1 MAAPKNRIRV
11 RAALACKIVQLDR
24 LKFNDAVASGIYPCA
39 PATMPGSAR
48 IFDEESLLPLYF
60 FARLTEFGLT
70 AAAAGR
76 IACEMAAAANAA
88 NAEKADRIVLVR
100 GHRGIDFCIPN
111 VVKFPV
117 NMGKKPAKY
126 DPEHENRGIGYP
138 AIGRV
143 IFTVEFYIK
152 HVREIIAK
160 ELAYEASILGR
171 EDDE

>member
-1 MAAPKNRIRV
+1 MAAPKNGFRV

-39 PATMPGSAR
+39 PATIPGSAR
-48 IFDEESLLPLYF
+48 IFDEESLIPLYF

-76 IACEMAAAANAA
+76 IACEMAAASAA
-88 NAEKADRIVLVR
+88 NAEKADRIILVR
-100 GHRGIDFCIPN
+100 GNRGIDFRIPN
-111 VVKFPV
+111 VVTFPA
-117 NMGKKPAKY
+117 NMGKKPEKY
-126 DPEHENRGIGYP
+126 DPEHEKKGIGYS

-143 IFTVEFYIK
+143 IFTLEFYIK

-171 EDDE
+171 EDHE